1 MIHIHSD
8 DCRALKDQLSEFID
22 GELDDALCEEIKKHM
37 ESCDNCRVMVDTLRK
52 TVILYR
58 DAPQETVPPDVH
70 SRLVKVLDL
79 EQLAKK
85 RDQDHGRVE

>member
-22 GELDDALCEEIKKHM
+22 GELDDALCEEIKRHM

-58 DAPQETVPPDVH
+58 EAPQETVPPDVH
-70 SRLVKVLDL
+70 DRLVKVLDL
-79 EQLAKK
+79 EQLKK
-85 RDQDHGRVE
+85 RQDQDHA

>member
-8 DCRALKDQLSEFID
+8 DCRALKDQLSEFVD
-22 GELDDALCEEIKKHM
+22 GELDDSLCEEIRKHM

-58 DAPQETVPPDVH
+58 EAPPETVPPDVH
-70 SRLVKVLDL
+70 DRLVKVLDL
-79 EQLAKK
+79 EKLKK
-85 RDQDHGRVE
+85 KQDQGQNDGK